1 MKWSG
6 KSSSRA
12 REKPATPPAAVAT
25 PPAAVAT
32 PAEAGSGAGGAAYS
46 SEQKMKILA
55 EYGTL
60 NRNRKKSFLRKHS
73 VSKQNIFKWKNV
85 STTRRLKSNKGR
97 YAIVDATAKD
107 LLKLEFKNLV
117 IKKKPPTLNEARN
130 LVNSAAKDTL
140 LRCHNKRRAKNVIV
154 RSALVRKLLKEFTVK
169 QRVKDTTAA
178 RALACSDVFNTITFV
193 ACKEALKYPYPVDHP
208 TFSIN
213 PNCDWNTDATGLFV
227 DSFIREKEV
236 VYVPKEQAKDKTS
249 QVRRV
254 PGSDKKS
261 DEATGAEAVKGAP
274 AICWKY
280 LFAGARDGTSAP
292 VVFHA
297 TFPDIPDG
305 KIIVLKLAGFGATSA
320 SEGYVWLSKKYPK
333 GALARHEKKVAKAAR
348 KTEKKQKVATEKAKT
363 STTENKDE
371 PAATAAK
378 TNKSGNT
385 SEQGD
390 ATAATP
396 AAAAAVPHN
405 EAISLEDVYGKFLR
419 DIMLP
424 VLKRQLVL
432 AAQDPRPGVDREKYP
447 ERAVLSMDGEASQI
461 NPLAQEESILN
472 EEFRAA
478 RIDGAKNPAACT
490 STTQAAD
497 NGRSFPDLHGG
508 VKEKKHQHSLLPQM
522 KDRVDQALDEA
533 EKEHKHTFALET
545 RKAVLSMVLQ
555 VQPVL
560 PICLQPN
567 KITHGFRSVGDEVEE
582 CLEKC
587 TSWDFLTEEEKE
599 KTIAAVP
606 KCVARMR

>member
-12 REKPATPPAAVAT
+12 REKPATPPAAVATPPAAVAT

-107 LLKLEFKNLV
+107 LLKLEFKNLTV

-208 TFSIN
+208 NFSIN
-213 PNCDWNTDATGLFV
+213 PNCDWNMDATGLFI

-297 TFPDIPDG
+297 SFPDIPDG
-305 KIIVLKLAGFGATSA
+305 KIIVLTLAGFGATSA

-348 KTEKKQKVATEKAKT
+348 KKKKKIRRQPRKPRPAPPKTRTKQQQLQQKQTR
-363 STTENKDE
+363 
-371 PAATAAK
+371 AATRA
-378 TNKSGNT
+378 NK
-385 SEQGD
+385 E
-390 ATAATP
+390 TP
-396 AAAAAVPHN
+396 Q
-405 EAISLEDVYGKFLR
+405 LR
-419 DIMLP
+419 L
-424 VLKRQLVL
+424 QL
-432 AAQDPRPGVDREKYP
+432 
-447 ERAVLSMDGEASQI
+447 
-461 NPLAQEESILN
+461 
-472 EEFRAA
+472 
-478 RIDGAKNPAACT
+478 
-490 STTQAAD
+490 
-497 NGRSFPDLHGG
+497 
-508 VKEKKHQHSLLPQM
+508 
-522 KDRVDQALDEA
+522 
-533 EKEHKHTFALET
+533 
-545 RKAVLSMVLQ
+545 
-555 VQPVL
+555 
-560 PICLQPN
+560 LQPPCPTM
-567 KITHGFRSVGDEVEE
+567 KPFPWR
-582 CLEKC
+582 
-587 TSWDFLTEEEKE
+587 TSMESSYEISCSLF
-599 KTIAAVP
+599 
-606 KCVARMR
+606 